1 MLETAVCSM
10 SIVGDIHVLGVT
22 GIPSV
27 PNNIKLSVQAIK
39 VLGAKVT
46 CIGVAWLY
54 HATWKKQWQL

>member
-54 HATWKKQWQL
+54 HAT